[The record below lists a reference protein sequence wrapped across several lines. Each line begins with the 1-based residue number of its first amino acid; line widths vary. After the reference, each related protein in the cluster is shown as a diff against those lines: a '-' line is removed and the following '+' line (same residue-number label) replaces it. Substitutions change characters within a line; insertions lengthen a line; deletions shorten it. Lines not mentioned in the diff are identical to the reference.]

1 MFIYNLRGGLEQS
14 ATSRLNL
21 LEVTG
26 DISKE
31 ILHMKK
37 KFTFW
42 KAEKKADP
50 TLNAKSVGLWLATVA
65 TTMVV
70 TWLLAPAKKQECCK
84 EAEAEP
90 KEKSKDEPV
99 EEAKVD
105 SVVES
110 ADVSEE
116 VPEEKPEEESEEDSV
131 EEPEEESEGESE
143 ETSEKEKLKESFK
156 RFRGT
161 WKNKKAK
168 RGEQRKE

>member
-1 MFIYNLRGGLEQS
+1 
-14 ATSRLNL
+14 
-21 LEVTG
+21 
-26 DISKE
+26 
-31 ILHMKK
+31 MKK

-84 EAEAEP
+84 EAVGTEP
-90 KEKSKDEPV
+90 KEKSKDEPA

-110 ADVSEE
+110 TDVSEAE
-116 VPEEKPEEESEEDSV
+116 SEETPEEKPEEK
-131 EEPEEESEGESE
+131 SEGESTDESEE
-143 ETSEKEKLKESFK
+143 ETSRIKKREEFIHGFK
-156 RFRGT
+156 NP

>member
-84 EAEAEP
+84 EATEP
-90 KEKSKDEPV
+90 KKESKDEPA
-99 EEAKVD
+99 EEAKAD
-105 SVVES
+105 SE
-110 ADVSEE
+110 DVSEDVSEEEPKEESEE
-116 VPEEKPEEESEEDSV
+116 VPEEESVDEPKEESEE
-131 EEPEEESEGESE
+131 ESKEGF
-143 ETSEKEKLKESFK
+143 KESFK

-161 WKNKKAK
+161 WKKGKKS
-168 RGEQRKE
+168 R

>member
-1 MFIYNLRGGLEQS
+1 
-14 ATSRLNL
+14 

-90 KEKSKDEPV
+90 KKESKDEPA

-110 ADVSEE
+110 ADVSEAEE
-116 VPEEKPEEESEEDSV
+116 VPEETSEEKPEEVPEEDSV
-131 EEPEEESEGESE
+131 EEPKEESEGESE
-143 ETSEKEKLKESFK
+143 ETSEKEKLKESFR